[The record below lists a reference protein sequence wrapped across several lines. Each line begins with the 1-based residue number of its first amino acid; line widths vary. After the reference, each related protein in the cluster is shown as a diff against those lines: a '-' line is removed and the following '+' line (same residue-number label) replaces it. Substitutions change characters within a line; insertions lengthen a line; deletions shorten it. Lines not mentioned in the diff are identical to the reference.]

1 MEEAVGYSPW
11 DHKEL
16 DMTEQPHLLPS
27 SLQVKSGQERL
38 DADEGG
44 GQTPGTEEVP
54 IIGTL
59 ASVSILFSSLTSSQ
73 HCVGWHQSIDSTSLQ
88 YKPEWLLN
96 TGVKN
101 SCLDWGNTI
110 ISRPIPEQIKPP
122 TKGFHT
128 GLECRSKPMVK
139 EWKRRQT
146 VSE

>member
-1 MEEAVGYSPW
+1 M
-11 DHKEL
+11 
-16 DMTEQPHLLPS
+16 
-27 SLQVKSGQERL
+27 
-38 DADEGG
+38 
-44 GQTPGTEEVP
+44 P

-110 ISRPIPEQIKPP
+110 ISRPSPEQIKPP

-128 GLECRSKPMVK
+128 GLECRGKPMVK

-146 VSE
+146 VSEECAPGTYGGHLGIRGEREDPWDFRQETVLRRPICTEKFHLESKHNEQHSV